1 MKRLMLAAAILTSLA
16 LPAGA
21 QQTLRVGIASDPDA
35 LDPTLSRTVAG
46 RQVFAAMC
54 DKLIDINEK
63 LEFVPQLATSWSW
76 STDGRTLTLKL
87 RQGVTFHDGEKMD
100 AAAVKAS
107 LERHLKLPASTRR
120 SEMGP
125 IKEIVASAPDTV
137 EIQLGQ
143 PFAPLVAALA
153 DRAGMILSP
162 KAIAALGDKFS
173 NAPVCAGPFKF
184 VRRVPQDRIELEKFA
199 GYWNAASIHFDRI
212 VYLPITENTV
222 RLNNLRA
229 NSLELIE
236 RVLPSDVADLKKD
249 ARVKVVSGPGLAATY
264 ISFNLA
270 NGPRAQAPINKM
282 QKLREALDWALDRE
296 ALVQVLSDG
305 VYLPGNQSVAP
316 GTVFYTKSIPVP
328 KRDLAKAKALI
339 KEAGFD
345 RVKMHMSV
353 PNTTE
358 FKQAAE
364 IIQGMV
370 GEAGIDME
378 IQVFETAT
386 LLADWTAGRFESLL
400 ILWSGRV
407 DIDGNIYSFK
417 ACDGA
422 LNGGKY
428 CNADVDKY
436 LKEGRGR
443 VYLPSRLSAYEDAA
457 KIYLAER
464 PYIYLYH
471 PTNIFGLSAKLDGFR
486 VIPDGLMR
494 VQGLKFK

>member
-249 ARVKVVSGPGLAATY
+249 ARVK
-264 ISFNLA
+264 
-270 NGPRAQAPINKM
+270 
-282 QKLREALDWALDRE
+282 
-296 ALVQVLSDG
+296 
-305 VYLPGNQSVAP
+305 
-316 GTVFYTKSIPVP
+316 
-328 KRDLAKAKALI
+328 
-339 KEAGFD
+339 
-345 RVKMHMSV
+345 
-353 PNTTE
+353 
-358 FKQAAE
+358 
-364 IIQGMV
+364 
-370 GEAGIDME
+370 
-378 IQVFETAT
+378 
-386 LLADWTAGRFESLL
+386 
-400 ILWSGRV
+400 
-407 DIDGNIYSFK
+407 
-417 ACDGA
+417 
-422 LNGGKY
+422 
-428 CNADVDKY
+428 
-436 LKEGRGR
+436 
-443 VYLPSRLSAYEDAA
+443 
-457 KIYLAER
+457 
-464 PYIYLYH
+464 
-471 PTNIFGLSAKLDGFR
+471 
-486 VIPDGLMR
+486 
-494 VQGLKFK
+494 